1 MSRMHNPSHP
11 GRVLKEWIPDEMS
24 VTQAANEL
32 HISRISLSKIL
43 NGRVGI
49 SAQMA
54 IRLSDWLGTSPDLWV
69 NMQSQWDL
77 WQAEQEPRPKI
88 TPLPKAVA

>member
-1 MSRMHNPSHP
+1 MHNPSHP